1 MRVGKGRHRWDRLRS
16 EMSTYSKGSRTIRI
30 VLVDDHPVFRKGLAE
45 LVHGEPD
52 LVVCAEAADAISGR
66 QLVTREEPDLVI
78 VDLSLG
84 RGSGLELVKEI
95 RQQHRAIK
103 IIVVSMYEERYYAE
117 RALRA
122 GADGY
127 ITKAEA
133 ADRII
138 DGVRTV
144 LGGGIY
150 LTEEWANRLLQ
161 RSLRGGASESDLPEH
176 TLSDRELEVFRL
188 IGEGHSTRDISEK
201 LQRSPKT
208 IDSHREHI
216 KHKLGDIDNAAL
228 VQRAVAWH
236 LQTSGFERASG
247 AEEEG

>member
-1 MRVGKGRHRWDRLRS
+1 MNTISQGKG
-16 EMSTYSKGSRTIRI
+16 TIRI

-52 LVVCAEAADAISGR
+52 LVVCAEADDAVTGR
-66 QLVTREEPDLVI
+66 QRVTQEQPDLAI

-84 RGSGLELVKEI
+84 RGSGLDLVKDI
-95 RQQHRAIK
+95 RQQHRGIK
-103 IIVVSMYEERYYAE
+103 IIVVSMFEERFYAE

-161 RSLRGGASESDLPEH
+161 RSLRGGTVESDLPEQ

-188 IGEGHSTRDISEK
+188 IGEGHSTRDISQK

-228 VQRAVAWH
+228 VQRAVTWY
-236 LQTSGFERASG
+236 LQSSGLDRAASG
-247 AEEEG
+247 PEHEES